1 MKKKGG
7 NLEVEHVDHHEH
19 KDEVSPELETL
30 LQTDPTKGLT
40 DAEVDERRAQWG
52 ANELKE
58 VRKNPILKFLSY
70 FTGAIAYLIEVACII
85 SAVVEDWLD
94 FGIILALLLVNACI
108 GFIEEAKAESALDAL
123 RQTLALKTRCWR
135 NGHLIELDTSAL

>member
-85 SAVVEDWLD
+85 SAVVE
-94 FGIILALLLVNACI
+94 V
-108 GFIEEAKAESALDAL
+108 
-123 RQTLALKTRCWR
+123 
-135 NGHLIELDTSAL
+135 